1 HINNFG
7 LGAEG
12 RYRSNVMDYPGINS
26 LHPAR
31 RGELEMHPTV
41 KPVAL
46 IADLI
51 RDCSRRNGLV
61 LDPFGGSGTTI
72 LAAER
77 AGRIARVI
85 ELDPLYVDVAI
96 RRWQKITGTPARHT
110 ETGGTFAEVEP
121 RAEAAA

>member
-1 HINNFG
+1 
-7 LGAEG
+7 
-12 RYRSNVMDYPGINS
+12 PGVNS

-51 RDCSRRNGLV
+51 RDCSRRNGII

-77 AGRIARVI
+77 AGRIARMI

-96 RRWQKITGTPARHT
+96 RRWEQTTGIAARHA
-110 ETGGTFAEVEP
+110 ELGLTFSEP
-121 RAEAAA
+121 AAKRAATPPNSGEPHPYQGDRREEI